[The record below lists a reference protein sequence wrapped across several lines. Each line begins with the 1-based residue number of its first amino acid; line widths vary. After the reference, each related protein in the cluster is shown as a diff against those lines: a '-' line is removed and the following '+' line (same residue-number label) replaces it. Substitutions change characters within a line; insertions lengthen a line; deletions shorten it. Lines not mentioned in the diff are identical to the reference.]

1 MLRRS
6 SGGGTARWHPAR
18 AVVHWVVRAA
28 LLMLLL
34 TLLYK
39 QLAEFRAEPVS
50 TAITRRQAPF
60 PRITLCP
67 GTWMRDNRLRL
78 ERQRQ
83 LADGNI
89 SISSFYNDTTLELL
103 HGELF
108 VQGADPETTHIS
120 ADVTEHGVWRSRFY
134 QQQHSGG
141 ELVWEVRC
149 YTLQPSAALHR
160 MASSEVELQLRLAV
174 PLLFIDSQRSIAYRM
189 FIHGDEEPN
198 VIDLF
203 PRQSGPSVPL
213 TSYAELKPGQDAF
226 FRVTVG
232 GRRLVD
238 LRRRPCRSDDGYSPA
253 QCLKECLWR
262 RLAAHTGCRLPHM
275 VGPGVYL
282 PQLRGPLDHLP
293 LCDKVVRGAGNKR
306 LVNSVSGRY
315 LLECLEES
323 FRNTRPSPSL
333 SEAAGFESGLN
344 TSTAGSEAADEGI
357 QLVPRSLL
365 TNLSGC
371 ECQPACG
378 ELTYRIS
385 ADPRTEHI
393 AQPASQCTTQVILK
407 IDLTMDLFEESLSF
421 TVSTLAANA
430 AGFLGLFTGLSLFS
444 VVDVGEALAF
454 SAFARCCVNKSA
466 PSADSASDKPGARAA
481 LAWEKEKGPATSPV
495 QCLDDHSQP
504 EPVEGEAAA
513 SSSAL

>member
-1 MLRRS
+1 MLSRS
-6 SGGGTARWHPAR
+6 SSGGTARWHPAR

-28 LLMLLL
+28 LLALLL
-34 TLLYK
+34 TLLCR

-50 TAITRRQAPF
+50 TAIIRQQAPF

-78 ERQRQ
+78 DRQRQ

-108 VQGADPETTHIS
+108 VEGAESETTHIS

-160 MASSEVELQLRLAV
+160 LASSEVELRLRLAV
-174 PLLFIDSQRSIAYRM
+174 PLLFINAHRSIAYRM
-189 FIHGDEEPN
+189 LIHGDEEPN
-198 VIDLF
+198 VGDLF
-203 PRQSGPSVPL
+203 PRQSGLSVPI
-213 TSYAELKPGQDAF
+213 TSFAELKPGQDAF

-232 GRRLVD
+232 GRRLVN

-262 RLAAHTGCRLPHM
+262 RLAAHTSCRLPHM
-275 VGPGVYL
+275 VGPDVYL

-293 LCDKVVRGAGNKR
+293 LCDKIVRGVGWGADKR
-306 LVNSVSGRY
+306 LVNIMSDRHPP
-315 LLECLEES
+315 ECLEES
-323 FRNTRPSPSL
+323 FRSTRPSPSL
-333 SEAAGFESGLN
+333 SEAADLESGLN
-344 TSTAGSEAADEGI
+344 FSSAESEAVDVGI

-365 TNLSGC
+365 TNLTGC

-378 ELTYRIS
+378 KLTYRIS
-385 ADPRTEHI
+385 TDPRTEHI

-430 AGFLGLFTGLSLFS
+430 AGFLGLFTGLSLFCL
-444 VVDVGEALAF
+444 VDVGEALAF
-454 SAFARCCVNKSA
+454 SAFARCRNGKSA
-466 PSADSASDKPGARAA
+466 PSAGSTSDKPVVRVTF
-481 LAWEKEKGPATSPV
+481 AWEKEMGSRNASVSLFGQPQPA
-495 QCLDDHSQP
+495 
-504 EPVEGEAAA
+504 
-513 SSSAL
+513 